1 MIKVYDLDRLLADVE
16 MIDGRMHVIDYDE
29 GDTSHFILEELR
41 MRQSSQN
48 AVKKAMREGSNRF
61 PPPSEWEP
69 VSDQELYNSFPKH
82 LAGTM
87 WTETDDY
94 VSEPGAPGSLP
105 Y

>member
-1 MIKVYDLDRLLADVE
+1 MGDVE

-48 AVKKAMREGSNRF
+48 AVKKAMREGVIYF

-69 VSDQELYNSFPKH
+69 VSDQELYGS
-82 LAGTM
+82 
-87 WTETDDY
+87 
-94 VSEPGAPGSLP
+94 VS
-105 Y
+105 